1 MFQAVGPELKLRN
14 YDKRKPFW
22 TLKWEGCFVD
32 RTTIEN
38 LADGTA

>member
-14 YDKRKPFW
+14 YSKRKPFW

-32 RTTIEN
+32 RT
-38 LADGTA
+38 AQK